1 MSMRLQSSSLLPGE
15 LSADILGRPGGEL
28 VTHQGHPE
36 DGGLGDE
43 QEAGHQ
49 LGGGHQPQ
57 ALGAA
62 VLEAEQG
69 GGGLGRSA
77 HQESGAGDGG
87 SGVASRSR
95 QTVRFC
101 QNPGLNTFRGGESHT
116 GASH

>member
-1 MSMRLQSSSLLPGE
+1 MSLQSSSLLPGE

-62 VLEAEQG
+62 VLKTEQG
-69 GGGLGRSA
+69 GGGLGWSA
-77 HQESGAGDGG
+77 HQESGVKSQGM
-87 SGVASRSR
+87 
-95 QTVRFC
+95 
-101 QNPGLNTFRGGESHT
+101 RGQE
-116 GASH
+116 